1 MISLAAYKV
10 LHILGILF
18 MFMALGGLLV
28 ASRPT
33 GDSAADRKRA
43 GMLHGIG
50 LVIILIS
57 GFGALARYGI
67 SNPGIWPM
75 WVWLKALL
83 WIVFGASL
91 MLIKRAPGMR
101 TLLWILLPLLGAFA
115 AYLALYKPG
124 SAAPLEPVSQIERS
138 FQSDITLTLS

>member
-1 MISLAAYKV
+1 MIDLPAYRV
-10 LHILGILF
+10 LHILGVLF
-18 MFMALGGLLV
+18 TFMALGGLLV
-28 ASRPT
+28 AARST

-115 AYLALYKPG
+115 AYLAIYKPG
-124 SAAPLEPVSQIERS
+124 GAASPEPVSYLERS
-138 FQSDITLTLS
+138 SASDLPLTLS